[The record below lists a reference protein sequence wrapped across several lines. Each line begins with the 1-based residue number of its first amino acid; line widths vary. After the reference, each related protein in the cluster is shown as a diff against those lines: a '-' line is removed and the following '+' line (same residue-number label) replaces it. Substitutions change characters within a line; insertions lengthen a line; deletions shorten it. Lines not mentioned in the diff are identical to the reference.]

1 MISIEKMMEF
11 KQPFIS
17 AASGLVESNG
27 KFFVVADDEN
37 FLAIYD
43 QRTHIGQV
51 SQVFNEILPNE
62 KALRKKKKHDIEALV
77 LLPQQNKLLLVP
89 SGSTPARQRGAIMGQ
104 SGQFEKE
111 VSFHHLF
118 SDLSKSFSEINIEGG
133 VVIGDELYLFQRG
146 NGPKNQ
152 NGIIILSL
160 VAFLSNKKLKFKIL
174 PIDLGTLK
182 GINLSFTDAT
192 VAGNKILFLAVAE
205 DSNSTYLDGQVAGS
219 VLGMM
224 NPRGEILCTTPLATS
239 SKPEGLCYSSSE
251 KCFYVVTDD
260 DNRDLPSSLFRGYLP
275 AEWTPHMISD

>member
-1 MISIEKMMEF
+1 
-11 KQPFIS
+11 
-17 AASGLVESNG
+17 
-27 KFFVVADDEN
+27 
-37 FLAIYD
+37 
-43 QRTHIGQV
+43 
-51 SQVFNEILPNE
+51 VFNENLPND

-104 SGQFEKE
+104 LGQFENE

-118 SDLSKSFSEINIEGG
+118 SELSKEFNELNIEGG

-152 NGIIILSL
+152 NGIIILNL
-160 VAFLSNKKLKFKIL
+160 VAFLSNEKLKFKIL

-192 VAGNKILFLAVAE
+192 VAGTKILFLAVAE
-205 DSNSTYLDGQVAGS
+205 DSNSTYFDGEVAGS
-219 VLGMM
+219 VLGIM

-260 DNRDLPSSLFRGYLP
+260 DNRELPSSLFRGHLP
-275 AEWTPHMISD
+275 AEWTTLLISD

>member
-1 MISIEKMMEF
+1 MITIEKMMEF

-17 AASGLVESNG
+17 AASGLIESHG

-43 QRTHIGQV
+43 QRTQIGQV

-62 KALRKKKKHDIEALV
+62 KALRKKNKHDIEALV

-89 SGSTPARQRGAIMGQ
+89 SGSTPARQRGAIMSQ
-104 SGQFEKE
+104 AGQFENE
-111 VSFHHLF
+111 VSFHLLF
-118 SDLSKSFSEINIEGG
+118 SQLTKEFSEINIEGG

-152 NGIIILSL
+152 NGIIILNL
-160 VAFLSNKKLKFKIL
+160 TAFLSNQKLKLKIL
-174 PIDLGTLK
+174 PIDLGTHK

-192 VAGNKILFLAVAE
+192 VAGTKILFLAVAE
-205 DSNSTYLDGQVAGS
+205 DSNSTYLDGQVVGS

-224 NPRGEILCTTPLATS
+224 NPSGEILCTTPLATS

-275 AEWTPHMISD
+275 EEWNLDLISD